1 MSLGVAAITFLIP
14 QRHRVS
20 GCWDRE
26 AVDFDGAIPPN
37 HALSVDGDAEVS
49 HQIVSFKKDPEEYF
63 ADWEAAGIL
72 GTLGYWTDFESGIV
86 SGAVI
91 SGG

>member
-1 MSLGVAAITFLIP
+1 M
-14 QRHRVS
+14 R
-20 GCWDRE
+20 
-26 AVDFDGAIPPN
+26 
-37 HALSVDGDAEVS
+37 LSISTARFRRTTLYTRMVTQEVS
-49 HQIVSFKKDPEEYF
+49 HEIVSFKKDPEEYL
-63 ADWEAAGIL
+63 ANWEAAGIL